1 MPFYYTSH
9 GKPAPNKFV
18 IAARRIYRPLGF
30 QRGYTFPLWLIFGF
44 GSLIFCAGHARLLDH
59 EGVYKD
65 RNYITGDWEVMR
77 HGMGKISFVTHLA
90 AVIPIGILLP
100 FQFLPVVRHKYMLWH
115 RVAGHILTVL
125 LLIGNVGAVMLA
137 DKAMGGPFD
146 LRVVIYAVA
155 GMSTVSLL
163 LAWVNI
169 MRLQI
174 DQHRAW
180 MLRAWFY
187 SFIIVAQRYIHVAV
201 VDWVTYHGPFYV
213 PMSCHTIDFVLRL
226 YEPGLAPTFYPECAD
241 QPDRV
246 IPVLA
251 NRYPAPNEQ
260 GLLPLQ
266 EISASFRFT
275 LAPTLL
281 ISFFLHAVG
290 VEIYLNL
297 TGHEAKRLRKISYR
311 KQLAKGWSRPGNASW
326 LTPEIWG
333 DMGEESETTVE
344 DHKSRANGKPL
355 NGTPSK
361 EEKSTDVV
369 TDRTSLIDGKPIK
382 SRNY

>member
-1 MPFYYTSH
+1 MPFYYQSH
-9 GKPAPNKFV
+9 GQKPANTFV
-18 IAARRIYRPLGF
+18 AIMRRIYRPLGF
-30 QRGYTFPLWLIFGF
+30 QRGYTFPLWVIFGF
-44 GSLIFCAGHARLLDH
+44 GAFIFCAKHVPLLDH
-59 EGVYKD
+59 EGVYRD

-77 HGMGKISFVTHLA
+77 HGMGKVAFVTHLA
-90 AVIPIGILLP
+90 AVVPIGFLLP
-100 FQFLPVVRHKYMLWH
+100 FQFLPVVRHKFMIWH
-115 RVAGHILTVL
+115 RIAGHILTVL
-125 LLIGNVGAVMLA
+125 LLIGNIGAVMLA

-155 GMSTVSLL
+155 GMSTVSLV

-187 SFIIVAQRYIHVAV
+187 SFIIVAQRFIHVAV

-226 YEPGLAPTFYPECAD
+226 YEPGLAPTFYPECENS
-241 QPDRV
+241 PDRV
-246 IPVLA
+246 IAVLV

-260 GLLPLQ
+260 DLLPLQ
-266 EISASFRFT
+266 EISASFRLT

-281 ISFFLHAVG
+281 MSFFIHVVG

-297 TGHEAKRLRKISYR
+297 TGYEAKRLRKISYL
-311 KQLAKGWSRPGNASW
+311 KQLARGWTRPGNASW
-326 LTPEIWG
+326 LTPEVWG
-333 DMGEESETTVE
+333 DMGEEYDATAEGRKSRVNGKSVNGKSVNGDAVE
-344 DHKSRANGKPL
+344 DKLVN
-355 NGTPSK
+355 
-361 EEKSTDVV
+361 EKSVSGTD
-369 TDRTSLIDGKPIK
+369 
-382 SRNY
+382 